1 MPWQGNPLRHP
12 LSIPGPSVTAIIFT
26 ITAVLLAVLVVFV
39 TTVWLFQERIAFQ
52 PPRPPFPEAVETN
65 RVSYQA
71 QDGQPLVAYIVGD
84 PEAARGLLLSF
95 HGNADLAVHAID
107 WAEEVNRSTGFA
119 VMLTEYRGY
128 MNLGGRP
135 SYTTSQLDSEAAYV
149 FAHGELKIP
158 PERIAFYGHSLGS
171 AIAVE
176 LAVRHRPLA
185 LLLESPFT
193 SARAMSRIIGWGAV
207 HIVWDAIAR
216 FHFDTVTQVASIDA
230 PVWVAHG
237 VRDRLIPVRMG
248 KEVFAAAKVKGELLL
263 VSNASHNDVTLTGGP
278 DYWHWVASALKK

>member
-1 MPWQGNPLRHP
+1 LRHP
-12 LSIPGPSVTAIIFT
+12 LSIPGPSVTAIILT
-26 ITAVLLAVLVVFV
+26 ITGWLVAMLIVFIAVIWLL
-39 TTVWLFQERIAFQ
+39 QERIAFQ
-52 PPRPPFPEAVETN
+52 PPGPPFPEAVETT

-71 QDGQPLVAYIVGD
+71 KDGQPLVAYVVGD
-84 PEAARGLLLSF
+84 PDSARGLLLSF

-107 WAEEVNRSTGFA
+107 WAEEVNRATGFA

-135 SYTTSQLDSEAAYV
+135 SYTSSQLDSEAAYA
-149 FAHGELKIP
+149 FARDELKIP

-171 AIAVE
+171 AIATE
-176 LAVRHRPLA
+176 LAMRHRPLA

-207 HIVWDAIAR
+207 HMVWDAIAR

-237 VRDRLIPVRMG
+237 IRDRLIPVRMG

-263 VSNASHNDVTLTGGP
+263 VSDASHNDVRLAGGP
-278 DYWHWVASALKK
+278 DYWHWMASALKK